1 MSWRLKY
8 GTQRAPSLF
17 FSKNHHFLAFFP
29 FFSIFLLFH
38 HNTVFLKNSGTKIY
52 AVMNPEKPFLK
63 PKTNK
68 LYLVKQSSEN
78 IFYHLDFSE
87 DLHKSMVLILKK
99 REKRRVTSKQRV
111 GEEEGENWC

>member
-1 MSWRLKY
+1 
-8 GTQRAPSLF
+8 
-17 FSKNHHFLAFFP
+17 
-29 FFSIFLLFH
+29 
-38 HNTVFLKNSGTKIY
+38 
-52 AVMNPEKPFLK
+52 MNPEKPFLK

-111 GEEEGENWC
+111 GEEEGENWCWGLLYYKKVRIWLFFWGFLLILNCDL